1 MNPSV
6 KAKSVKKA
14 KLVKTKAVKAKSA
27 KAKPIKAKLVKSKI
41 VKAKPVKAKLVK
53 AKPAKAA
60 PVKASPVKAIPVKTA
75 PVASTPVK
83 VASVKSNLLGE
94 YTYEKHPVERG
105 YANRT
110 LYINLGNNTIKEKP
124 VTQQMK
130 DLFTGGRGFGLKL
143 LWDAVTPNTKW
154 NDPENELIIANG
166 PICGITAYPGS
177 GKAAVVTISPETH
190 NVMDNNVGGYFAPF
204 LKFSG
209 FDALELQG
217 KADSDVIIFIDGD
230 TGKVTIERDFIEEVD
245 AHLIGKVLTERYGGE
260 EDKGKRSVSV
270 LAAGQASEHI
280 RIGMLNC
287 TYYDV
292 RRKEIRLKQAGRGGP
307 GRIFRDKKIKA
318 IAIRF
323 TEMGGDKNGVADM
336 ALVRKAG
343 SRINKEIT
351 ENDDKQNHMRKV
363 GTAHIVDIMDHFD
376 LLPVN
381 NFRFGSHPETHKI
394 DSKIW
399 TEAFTQGVP
408 DGCWLGCTLSCAH
421 GVDKFPL
428 KTGPYAGT
436 CVIVDGPEYENAA
449 GLGSDI
455 GNFDAQIVLELN
467 FYCDTYGVDTISF
480 ANCVGFAMECYEA
493 GILNKERTGGLE
505 LNFGN
510 GAAAL
515 ELLHQMGSGK
525 GFGVIV
531 GQGVRYMKEYFVSE
545 FGADPKFVQDI
556 GMEIKGL
563 EISLY
568 MTKESLAQQGGF
580 GLATKGPQHDEAW
593 LIFMDQVHKLLP
605 TFTDKAEA
613 LHYFPIWR
621 TWFSLQGLCKLPWN
635 DITPANNKE
644 TKEPAKV
651 EEHVENYAWIHQGVT
666 GKPTTVDDLLLQS
679 ERVYNF
685 QKVFALRLG
694 RIGRKH
700 DYPPYRAMGPVT
712 VEEYE
717 SRKER
722 YDEQLKSLVEI
733 DPAGLSTQ
741 EKMAHL
747 RKYKEAQYEKLVD
760 AVYLRRGWDANSIPT
775 TEKLREL
782 GMDLPEVLEV
792 VEQAKKKV

>member
-1 MNPSV
+1 MK
-6 KAKSVKKA
+6 KAPVKSVKPAKKAVKPVKKSVKTA
-14 KLVKTKAVKAKSA
+14 KLVKPAKATKVVKPVKKAVK
-27 KAKPIKAKLVKSKI
+27 P
-41 VKAKPVKAKLVK
+41 AKPVTAVKLAKVVKSVKLAKPVAKAT
-53 AKPAKAA
+53 KPAKA
-60 PVKASPVKAIPVKTA
+60 
-75 PVASTPVK
+75 
-83 VASVKSNLLGE
+83 VKSNLLGE
-94 YTYEKHPVERG
+94 FTYELHPVERG

-110 LYINLGNNTIKEKP
+110 LYINLSDNTIREKP

-143 LWDAVTPNTKW
+143 LWDAVTADTKW
-154 NDPENELIIANG
+154 DDPENELIIANG

-204 LKFSG
+204 LKFAG

-230 TGKVTIERDFIEEVD
+230 TGKVTIEPDFLEEVD
-245 AHLIGKVLTERYGGE
+245 AHLIGKALTERYGGE
-260 EDKGKRSVSV
+260 EDRGKRSVSV

-323 TEMGGDKNGVADM
+323 TDMGGDKNGVADM

-343 SRINKEIT
+343 SRINKEIA
-351 ENDDKQNHMRKV
+351 ENDDKQNHMRRV

-381 NFRFGSHPETHKI
+381 NFRFGSHPATHKI

-399 TEAFTQGVP
+399 TEAFTQGIP

-428 KTGPYAGT
+428 LTGPYAGT
-436 CVIVDGPEYENAA
+436 CVLVDGPEYENAA

-455 GNFDAQIVLELN
+455 GNFDAQKVLELN

-515 ELLHQMGSGK
+515 ELLHQMARGK

-621 TWFSLQGLCKLPWN
+621 TWFSLHGLCKLPWN

-651 EEHVENYAWIHQGVT
+651 EEHVENYAWILQGVT
-666 GKPTTVDDLLLQS
+666 GKPTTIEDILLQS

-712 VEEYE
+712 KEEYE
-717 SRKER
+717 SRQDR
-722 YDEQLKSLVEI
+722 YDEQLKALIEI
-733 DPAGLSTQ
+733 DPAGLSTE

-747 RKYKEAQYEKLVD
+747 RKYKEDQYESLVD
-760 AVYLRRGWDANSIPT
+760 AVYLRRGWDSNSIPT
-775 TEKLREL
+775 IEKLRSL